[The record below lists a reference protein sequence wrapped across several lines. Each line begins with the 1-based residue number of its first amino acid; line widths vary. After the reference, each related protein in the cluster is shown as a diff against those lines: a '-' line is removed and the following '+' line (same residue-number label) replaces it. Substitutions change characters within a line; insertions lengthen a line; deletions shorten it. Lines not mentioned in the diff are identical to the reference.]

1 MASRPMA
8 PGCVRGHTPHRRAG
22 SRSARGRGS
31 CHLSCSEAA
40 DAPGAP
46 EESAFEGAGAFVASL
61 VDFALD
67 DYVDDALHEVMDFG
81 IEVEPE
87 PSASEVSIEDCES
100 LSAEL
105 VEDSEDGCSVVSAAE
120 GQDSAEDGD
129 LLRKVSGQIAAEIL
143 RHGQARLS
151 AQTEF
156 CWPDL
161 VSLAPCTMPGFRRL
175 RSPRQPP
182 PIEDPFP
189 VDCLPSSGAVVP
201 VYAPGSEKIQLSQLA
216 AELEE
221 QATAELAA
229 QVAADAVAE
238 IFAAVGLQ
246 GSSRTNRSIAADA
259 VSEIF
264 AGALVSFGL
273 IQKAAAEA
281 AAAAVVPAARALIP
295 APPTSTRPSGA
306 PAPRRSRVVAA
317 AATAPVAPAAPCTPR
332 LSPPATRPRPPRP
345 VQDQGEAQQGPV
357 TVEALLD
364 ARQLQHRT
372 RPAPPAAEKSRAKS
386 AGPHHTPIT
395 ALSPLKR
402 RPRPKPDFAKAALV
416 DLATLSGGPSA
427 LELDLGFTLG
437 AGESAETAKATT
449 SLFGQRTTKSI
460 GTGLLPVLAKGS
472 NAFQTTSWTSACPAD
487 HAGPAIR

>member
-22 SRSARGRGS
+22 SRSARARGP
-31 CHLSCSEAA
+31 CHLSCSEGA
-40 DAPGAP
+40 DVPGAP
-46 EESAFEGAGAFVASL
+46 EDSAFEGAGEFVANL

-81 IEVEPE
+81 IAVEPE
-87 PSASEVSIEDCES
+87 PSASEVNIEDCES

-129 LLRKVSGQIAAEIL
+129 LLRKVSGQIAAEIVS
-143 RHGQARLS
+143 HGQAQLS
-151 AQTEF
+151 AKTEF
-156 CWPDL
+156 GWPDL

-175 RSPRQPP
+175 RTPRQPP

-189 VDCLPSSGAVVP
+189 VDCLPSSGTVVP
-201 VYAPGSEKIQLSQLA
+201 VYAPGSEKIQLSQLG

-246 GSSRTNRSIAADA
+246 GSSRTNRSIAAFA

-273 IQKAAAEA
+273 IEKAAAEA
-281 AAAAVVPAARALIP
+281 AAAAVVPAATAWIP

-306 PAPRRSRVVAA
+306 PAPRR
-317 AATAPVAPAAPCTPR
+317 
-332 LSPPATRPRPPRP
+332 PPRP
-345 VQDQGEAQQGPV
+345 VRDQGEAQQGPV

-364 ARQLQHRT
+364 ARQLQLRT
-372 RPAPPAAEKSRAKS
+372 RPAPPAAKKSRAKS

-449 SLFGQRTTKSI
+449 SLFGQRTTKAI